1 MTSEKKKAQEKRRAR
16 LGKAIFALNLII
28 AIGAI
33 STGHFREWLSAGLG
47 SGPAKAVET
56 AALTPEKQASNAP
69 PPVPSVELSDTQLV
83 SLKVEAVTE
92 RAFPIEKAAVGSIDF
107 NEEMSLQVFTPYQGR
122 ILTLLAKLGDEV
134 KKGDT
139 LFTIDSPDL
148 LAAESNL
155 ISAAG
160 VAELNARNL
169 ARLKQLY
176 ESRAIA
182 QKDMEQAISDQQA
195 SEGALK
201 AARDAVRIFGKT
213 EAEVDRII
221 AERKVDPTLVVPS
234 PISGRI
240 TARNAAPGLF
250 VQPGNAPA
258 PYSIADLSTV
268 WMMANVAE
276 SDSPAFNVGQDVRV
290 SVMAYPDRIFE
301 GKISTIGATV
311 DPNTHRV
318 LVRSEISDPKHE
330 LRPGMFANFVIR
342 TGDPVS
348 GPAIPFDGV
357 VREGDGSLTAWVTTD
372 RHRFFKRTVKVGLQR
387 DGYDQILEGVNPGEL
402 VATEGALYVSN
413 ALTTA
418 AR

>member
-1 MTSEKKKAQEKRRAR
+1 MTFEKKKAAI
-16 LGKAIFALNLII
+16 GTAIFVLNLVV

-47 SGPAKAVET
+47 NGPAKAVET
-56 AALTPEKQASNAP
+56 AALAPDKDKDAPSAQSSIAS
-69 PPVPSVELSDTQLV
+69 VDLSDTQLTR
-83 SLKVEAVTE
+83 LKIEPVGE
-92 RAFPIEKAAVGSIDF
+92 RSFPIERAAVGSIDF

-122 ILTLLAKLGDEV
+122 IITLFAKIGDEV

-148 LAAESNL
+148 LTAESSL

-160 VAELNARNL
+160 VSELTSRNL
-169 ARLKQLY
+169 ARLRQLY
-176 ESRAIA
+176 ETRAIA
-182 QKDMEQAISDQQA
+182 QKELEQAISDQQA
-195 SEGALK
+195 AEGAIR
-201 AARDAVRIFGKT
+201 AARDSVRLFGKS
-213 EAEVDRII
+213 EADIDRIVT
-221 AERKVDPTLVVPS
+221 ERKADPVLVIPS

-276 SDSPAFNVGQDVRV
+276 SDSPAFRVGQSVRV
-290 SVMAYPDRIFE
+290 TVMAHPGRVFE
-301 GKISTIGATV
+301 GQISTIGATV
-311 DPNTHRV
+311 DPNTRRV
-318 LVRSEISDPKHE
+318 LVRSEIKDPNHE
-330 LRPGMFANFVIR
+330 LRPGMFANFVISV
-342 TGDPVS
+342 GDPVTS
-348 GPAIPFDGV
+348 PAIPFDGV
-357 VREGDGSLTAWVTTD
+357 VREGDGTMSIWVTTD
-372 RHRFFKRTVKVGLQR
+372 RHRFFKRTVKVGLQH
-387 DGYDQILEGVNPGEL
+387 DGYDQIVEGVKPGEV
-402 VATEGALYVSN
+402 VATEGALFISN